1 MKLEAI
7 VHPTSISQHDNYFDP
22 SIHIAEEVLSSE
34 EFKQKMVGLPVTAY
48 HHDTM
53 KAVHLIQKRRK
64 ELSGENMRM
73 ALIEL
78 HKNLPSSL
86 QLARQLLKK
95 KNIAATA
102 EHIWNIL
109 PEVIAHARGPGVL
122 GTVTKFWRQGNMWMV
137 EIEID
142 TKSIS
147 SFQMKLIKKGGAL
160 GEISLTHAVLNGKIE
175 PLEVSFTIQGLRTGS
190 AINRI
195 ISASRKS
202 SFYNIMADLENLQ
215 NAAEVTET
223 ETGSDQPVEVFY
235 KSLNEEQQT
244 NFRDVAGIIKRMSV
258 KANSVAVAE
267 NEKRLMELEKAMN
280 LVQEATATALN
291 ELGPSCF
298 GNIPQRSQEDWKKD
312 PVITATANQFILAA
326 AANNIAK
333 RKRGDEDMDEI
344 MKDLKSKPVIVNASR
359 SKTTETPSEDE
370 FFRELRTM
378 RNALKQ
384 LP

>member
-1 MKLEAI
+1 
-7 VHPTSISQHDNYFDP
+7 
-22 SIHIAEEVLSSE
+22 
-34 EFKQKMVGLPVTAY
+34 
-48 HHDTM
+48 
-53 KAVHLIQKRRK
+53 
-64 ELSGENMRM
+64 
-73 ALIEL
+73 
-78 HKNLPSSL
+78 
-86 QLARQLLKK
+86 
-95 KNIAATA
+95 
-102 EHIWNIL
+102 
-109 PEVIAHARGPGVL
+109 
-122 GTVTKFWRQGNMWMV
+122 
-137 EIEID
+137 
-142 TKSIS
+142 
-147 SFQMKLIKKGGAL
+147 
-160 GEISLTHAVLNGKIE
+160 
-175 PLEVSFTIQGLRTGS
+175 
-190 AINRI
+190 
-195 ISASRKS
+195 
-202 SFYNIMADLENLQ
+202 
-215 NAAEVTET
+215 
-223 ETGSDQPVEVFY
+223 
-235 KSLNEEQQT
+235 
-244 NFRDVAGIIKRMSV
+244 MSV
-258 KANSVAVAE
+258 QANSVAVAE